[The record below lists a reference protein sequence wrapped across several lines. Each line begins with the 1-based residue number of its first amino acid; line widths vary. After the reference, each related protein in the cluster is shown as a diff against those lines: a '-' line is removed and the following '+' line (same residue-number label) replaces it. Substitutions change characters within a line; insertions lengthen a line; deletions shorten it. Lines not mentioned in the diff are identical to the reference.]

1 MATKAKVT
9 DVTGRQREQ
18 LIKDQATEQARRAE
32 ELSMVNAVE
41 AVRLETETIDL
52 STKPEA
58 PTVIDEVESV
68 GVNLADDTT
77 VIRVAEDLDMVTI
90 GAGNHYS
97 FKVGQKYKVPK
108 HVADHLKEKGYLYDR
123 L

>member
-18 LIKDQATEQARRAE
+18 MIKDQATEQARRAE

-41 AVRLETETIDL
+41 ATRMETETIDV
-52 STKPEA
+52 SVKPDQ

-68 GVNLADDTT
+68 GVDLADDTT

-97 FKVGQKYKVPK
+97 FKAGQKYKVQK

>member
-18 LIKDQATEQARRAE
+18 MIKDQATEQARRAE

-41 AVRLETETIDL
+41 ATRMETETIDL
-52 STKPEA
+52 STKPDQ

-68 GVNLADDTT
+68 GVDLADDTT

-97 FKVGQKYKVPK
+97 FKAGQKYKVQK